1 VTKQVIL
8 CIDDEQM
15 ILHALKIELQHVFGH
30 QFFIETASSGKEAL
44 EIISELQK
52 ENYDIPLVIADYMMP
67 NMKGDELLQ
76 HVHILSPQTRK
87 VMLTGQADIGAVT
100 QAINKA
106 KLYRY
111 ISKPW
116 RKSDLIL
123 TVSEAIK
130 SYRKEQQLEVK
141 TNELQRQAETFYKFV
156 PDQFLKLLNIQDFH
170 QIKLASCIEKTMTI
184 MFADIRNFTTLSETM
199 TPQQNFDF
207 INDYLSQMDP
217 IIDKN
222 NGFIDKYIGDE
233 IMALFPHR
241 ADDAVQAAIG
251 MLKQLTKYNT
261 KLSNNISIGIGIN
274 NGALML
280 GTVGGQNR
288 MDGTVISDAVN
299 LASRVEGLTKTY
311 KTPLLIT
318 EQVYNKLFYKKKYK
332 IRIIDHV
339 TVKGKT
345 KPVTIYEVFDAN
357 PQPCLK
363 LKVKT
368 LRNFELGVK
377 CFHQEEFEAAQF
389 YFKKVIANNESDV
402 VAQIYLNNCQKI
414 LSIANLQFPHILIVD
429 DTMFESEILSR
440 VLKSHNFQVSVAR
453 NGEEALEKVK
463 QDSPNLIL
471 LDVMMP
477 GIDGFETC
485 RQLKA
490 NATTEDIPIIFMT
503 ALSETI
509 DKVKGFEVGAVDYI
523 TKPFHNEEL
532 LARVKTHLRLHNLQ
546 KQLETKNS
554 ELEINNLELKDKI
567 NKLMYGF

>member
-15 ILHALKIELQHVFGH
+15 ILHALKIELKNVFGH

-44 EIISELQK
+44 EIITELQK
-52 ENYDIPLVIADYMMP
+52 ENCEIPLVITDYMMP

-76 HVHILSPQTRK
+76 HIHLLSPQTRN

-100 QAINKA
+100 KTINKA

-116 RKSDLIL
+116 RKTDLIL

-130 SYRKEQQLEVK
+130 SYRKEQQLTAKSNQLEK
-141 TNELQRQAETFYKFV
+141 QAKTFYKFV
-156 PDQFLKLLNIQDFH
+156 PDQFLKLLNIKDIN
-170 QIKLASCIEKTMTI
+170 QIKLAECVEKTMSI

-199 TPQQNFDF
+199 TPQENFNF

-217 IIDKN
+217 IIDNN

-233 IMALFPHR
+233 IMALFPNS
-241 ADDAVQAAIG
+241 ADDAVKAAIG
-251 MLKQLTKYNT
+251 MLKQLVNNT
-261 KLSNNISIGIGIN
+261 ITIGIGIHY
-274 NGALML
+274 GPLML

-318 EQVYNKLFYKKKYK
+318 EQVYNKLIDQNKYK

-357 PQPCLK
+357 PLPCLK
-363 LKVKT
+363 LKLKT
-368 LRNFELGVK
+368 LKDFESGVK
-377 CFHQEEFEAAQF
+377 SFHQEQFAAANEH
-389 YFKKVIANNESDV
+389 FKKVLTANENDL
-402 VAQIYLNNCQKI
+402 VAQIYLNNCEKI
-414 LSIANLQFPHILIVD
+414 LSITSLKIPHILIVD
-429 DTMFESEILSR
+429 DTVFNSEILSR
-440 VLKSHNFQVSVAR
+440 VLKNQNFQVSVAN
-453 NGEEALEKVK
+453 NGEQALEKVK
-463 QDSPNLIL
+463 QNPPNLIL

-490 NATTEDIPIIFMT
+490 NPKTEDIPIIFMT
-503 ALSETI
+503 ALSDTI
-509 DKVKGFEVGAVDYI
+509 DKVKGFELGAVDYI

-532 LARVKTHLRLHNLQ
+532 LVRVETHLRVHNLQ
-546 KQLETKNS
+546 KQLATKNS
-554 ELEINNLELKDKI
+554 ELEVNNLELKGKI
-567 NKLMYGF
+567 NNLMYGF

>member
-1 VTKQVIL
+1 MKKQVLL
-8 CIDDEQM
+8 CVDDEDM
-15 ILHALKIELQHVFGH
+15 ILYALKIELKNVFGH

-44 EIISELQK
+44 ELITELQK
-52 ENYDIPLVIADYMMP
+52 ENYEIPLVITDYMMP
-67 NMKGDELLQ
+67 KMRGDELLQ
-76 HVHILSPQTRK
+76 HIHLLSPHTRN
-87 VMLTGQADIGAVT
+87 VMLTGKADIGAVT
-100 QAINKA
+100 QTINKA

-116 RKSDLIL
+116 RKTDLIL

-130 SYRKEQQLEVK
+130 SYRKEQQLAAK

-156 PDQFLKLLNIQDFH
+156 PDQFLKLLNIKDFD
-170 QIKLASCIEKTMTI
+170 QIKLASCVEKTMSI

-199 TPQQNFDF
+199 TPQENFDF
-207 INDYLSQMDP
+207 INNYLSQMDP
-217 IIDKN
+217 IIEQN

-233 IMALFPHR
+233 IMALFPNS
-241 ADDAVQAAIG
+241 ADNAVQAAIG
-251 MLKQLTKYNT
+251 MLKQLTHNT
-261 KLSNNISIGIGIN
+261 ITIGIGIN
-274 NGALML
+274 NGPLML
-280 GTVGGQNR
+280 GTVGSQNR

-318 EQVYNKLFYKKKYK
+318 EQVYNQLIDKNKYK

-357 PQPCLK
+357 PPPCLK
-363 LKVKT
+363 LKLKT
-368 LRNFELGVK
+368 LEDFESGVK
-377 CFHQEEFEAAQF
+377 CFHQEKFEAANKH
-389 YFKKVIANNESDV
+389 FKKVLTANENDL

-414 LSIANLQFPHILIVD
+414 LSITSLKNPHILIVD
-429 DTMFESEILSR
+429 DTVFNSEILSR
-440 VLKSHNFQVSVAR
+440 VLENKNFQVSVAS
-453 NGEEALEKVK
+453 NGEQALEKVK
-463 QDSPNLIL
+463 QNPPNLIL

-490 NATTEDIPIIFMT
+490 NPKTEDIPIIFMT

-509 DKVKGFEVGAVDYI
+509 DKVKGFELGAVDYI

-532 LARVKTHLRLHNLQ
+532 LVRVKTHLRVHNLQ
-546 KQLETKNS
+546 KQLATKNS
-554 ELEINNLELKDKI
+554 KLEINNLELKDKI
-567 NKLMYGF
+567 NHLMYGF